1 MADSDR
7 GRLRRRR
14 PAALHVTLI
23 NRQKRPVP
31 KARLVRIAK
40 GVMWGEGCAA
50 GTEVAVVIGGD
61 RWIRRLNRE
70 YKGRDRPTDVLAFPH
85 GEPACGG
92 LLGDVAVS
100 AETAER
106 QAKALGHTLAHEL
119 AVLVAHGVLHLTG
132 WTDETPTKR
141 RRMMERV
148 EEALRL
154 AGAPPRS

>member
-1 MADSDR
+1 M
-7 GRLRRRR
+7 
-14 PAALHVTLI
+14 ALHVTFI

-40 GVMWGEGCAA
+40 GVMGAEGCAA
-50 GTEVAVVIGGD
+50 GTEVTVAIGGD

-70 YKGRDRPTDVLAFPH
+70 YRGRDRPTDVLAFSQ
-85 GEPACGG
+85 GEPVGRVWRSHARRT
-92 LLGDVAVS
+92 LLGEVAVS
-100 AETAER
+100 AETAEG

-154 AGAPPRS
+154 AGVPPRS